1 MQALTKIRIC
11 IWIIIIGLVF
21 SGMTA
26 FPLESELTI
35 MKEQLSAT
43 SLLGNWI
50 GKIYFA
56 VQKTNTQ
63 FPELSYGTDWLAF
76 AHLVIAVVLIGPLND
91 PVKNIWV
98 IHFGMI
104 ACVMIFPLA
113 FIAGSIRG
121 IPFFWQLIDCS
132 FGVVGFIPLYI
143 SNKCIK
149 QLLQNIH
156 QNDRII
162 S

>member
-113 FIAGSIRG
+113 
-121 IPFFWQLIDCS
+121 
-132 FGVVGFIPLYI
+132 
-143 SNKCIK
+143 
-149 QLLQNIH
+149 
-156 QNDRII
+156 
-162 S
+162 